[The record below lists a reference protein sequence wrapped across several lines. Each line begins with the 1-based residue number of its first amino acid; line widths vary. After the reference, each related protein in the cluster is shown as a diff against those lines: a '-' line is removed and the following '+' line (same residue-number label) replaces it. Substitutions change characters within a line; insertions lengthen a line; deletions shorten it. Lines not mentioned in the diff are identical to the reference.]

1 MRRNRL
7 TKSQKMIR
15 SSRKKS
21 ESEKED
27 TMSKCKECGSELAEG
42 AKFCGECG
50 SKVLKPNTCPSC
62 GAICASGMK
71 FCTECGQN
79 LNVSDSPIEG
89 EKKDDLVSQM
99 ERGMVKFTIE
109 KLGFHKIKALR
120 LLSRELNCTAGEY
133 FDGKSSWMVEPERAY
148 ELKREFEGIGATVE
162 IKTYSKKEIESI
174 KLAAEEPEYNEW

>member
-1 MRRNRL
+1 MKSKTSFFVLPPVWQANSKQTQ
-7 TKSQKMIR
+7 TKEM
-15 SSRKKS
+15 
-21 ESEKED
+21 
-27 TMSKCKECGSELAEG
+27 TMSKCKECGNELAEG

-120 LLSRELNCTAGEY
+120 LLSKELNCTLGEY
-133 FDGKSSWMVEPERAY
+133 FDGKSSWMVEPDRAN
-148 ELKREFEGIGATVE
+148 ELKRKFEGVGAIVE
-162 IKTYSKKEIESI
+162 IKTYSRKEIESI
-174 KLAAEEPEYNEW
+174 KLVAEEPEYNE